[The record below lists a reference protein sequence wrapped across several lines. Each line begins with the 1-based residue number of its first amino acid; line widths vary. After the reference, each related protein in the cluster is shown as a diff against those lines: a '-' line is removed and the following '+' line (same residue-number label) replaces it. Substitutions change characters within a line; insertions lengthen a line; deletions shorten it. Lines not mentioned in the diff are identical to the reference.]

1 MNKKHMTAMVTG
13 IVLIGFTVGWAAFSF
28 ADDTETEVG
37 NGTISLEHRSEA
49 DYPGLA
55 TVTMNEAMDIARNAI
70 NGEVLK
76 AELEDE
82 NGFLVYGVEIVTAD
96 KTVVEAKVD
105 AGSGRVLLVE
115 HDKRDGEREDDRDD
129 G

>member
-1 MNKKHMTAMVTG
+1 MNKKHLTAAITG
-13 IVLIGFTVGWAAFSF
+13 IVLIGFTVGGAAFSF
-28 ADDTETEVG
+28 ADNSETEVS
-37 NGTISLEHRSEA
+37 NGTISLGHQSEA

-55 TVTMNEAMDIARNAI
+55 TVSMNEAMDIARQAI

-96 KTVVEAKVD
+96 KAVMEAKVD
-105 AGSGRVLLVE
+105 AGSGRVLQVK